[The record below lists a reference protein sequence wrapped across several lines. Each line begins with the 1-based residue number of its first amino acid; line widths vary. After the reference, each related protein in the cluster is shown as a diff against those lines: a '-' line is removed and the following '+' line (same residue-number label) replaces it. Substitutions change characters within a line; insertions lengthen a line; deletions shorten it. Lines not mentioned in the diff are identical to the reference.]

1 MTVGEWIADAARR
14 LTEQHVDSPRLD
26 AQLLAAAGLGVDRV
40 WTMAHADDPIAE
52 SAHSRLS
59 ELLRRRLEHEPLAY
73 ILGRREFYG
82 RTFRVGPGV
91 LIPRQETELL
101 VEAALGRLPSGA
113 SVIDVGTGSG
123 CIAITLKLERPDL
136 RVTAC
141 DISPRALE
149 IASSNA
155 ESLGAE
161 IELVKSDLLLALG
174 ARKWDVIVSNP
185 PYVETTAE
193 LAPEVKDHEP
203 EVALFAGVDG
213 LSIYRRLASEA
224 SSNLADSGFLAV
236 EMGMGQATALDS
248 LFGASGWRI
257 EAALDDLAGITR
269 VLVFRRSGD

>member
-1 MTVGEWIADAARR
+1 MTVREWIADAARR

-26 AQLLAAAGLGVDRV
+26 AELLAAGAFGVDRV

-52 SAHSRLS
+52 SAHTRLS

-82 RTFRVGPGV
+82 RTFRVGTGV

-101 VEAALGRLPSGA
+101 VEAALDRLPKGA

-174 ARKWDVIVSNP
+174 DRKWDGIVSNP

-203 EVALFAGVDG
+203 ELALFAGVDG
-213 LSIYRRLASEA
+213 LSICRRLASEA

-236 EMGMGQATALDS
+236 EIGMGQATALDS